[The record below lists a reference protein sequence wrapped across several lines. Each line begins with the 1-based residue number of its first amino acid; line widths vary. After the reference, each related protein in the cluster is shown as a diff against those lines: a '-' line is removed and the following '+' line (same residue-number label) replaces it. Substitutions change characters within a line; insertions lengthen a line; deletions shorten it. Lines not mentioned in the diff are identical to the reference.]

1 MKRMIGRVSF
11 VLLTLILIGVI
22 SIVVIKPSV
31 FSTNQQADVSLVKDR
46 LVELTEL
53 TTLKYEYSNVI
64 VSRNTTSVSLIG
76 LKDVKLAEAIK
87 LIEYSGYLKAGTDL
101 SNMEVSY
108 NDTTEQLN
116 VTVPHSTILDNV
128 ANTDGAKVTDVK
140 GTLFSDYP
148 SQLIFDEI
156 NKEKE
161 KMEKVKIEQGLLT
174 EADKRIEEFLTEF
187 LKNSGYETVAIEFE

>member
-1 MKRMIGRVSF
+1 MKRMIGRVSI

-22 SIVVIKPSV
+22 AIVVIKPSV

-108 NDTTEQLN
+108 NDTTEQLT

-128 ANTDGAKVTDVK
+128 ANTDDAVVTDVK

-156 NKEKE
+156 NKEKA
-161 KMEKVKIEQGLLT
+161 KMEKTKIEQGLLT
-174 EADKRIEEFLTEF
+174 EADERIEAFLTEF
-187 LKNSGYETVAIEFE
+187 LKNSGYETVAIEFK

>member
-22 SIVVIKPSV
+22 AIVVIKPSV

-128 ANTDGAKVTDVK
+128 ANTDDAVVTDIK

-156 NKEKE
+156 NKEKA
-161 KMEKVKIEQGLLT
+161 KMEKTKIDQGLLT
-174 EADKRIEEFLTEF
+174 EADERIEEFLTEF
-187 LKNSGYETVAIEFE
+187 LKNSGYETVAIEFK

>member
-1 MKRMIGRVSF
+1 MKRMIGKISF
-11 VLLTLILIGVI
+11 VLLILILIGVI
-22 SIVVIKPSV
+22 TIVVIKPSI
-31 FSTNQQADVSLVKDR
+31 FSTNRQADVSLVKDR

-128 ANTDGAKVTDVK
+128 ANTDDAKVTDVK

-156 NKEKE
+156 NNEKE
-161 KMEKVKIEQGLLT
+161 KMEKAKIEQGLLT

-187 LKNSGYETVAIEFE
+187 LKNSGYETVAIEFK

>member
-22 SIVVIKPSV
+22 AIVVIKPSV
-31 FSTNQQADVSLVKDR
+31 FSTNQQTDVSLVKDR

-128 ANTDGAKVTDVK
+128 ANTDDAVVTDVK

-156 NKEKE
+156 NKEKA
-161 KMEKVKIEQGLLT
+161 KMEKTKIDQGLLT
-174 EADKRIEEFLTEF
+174 EADERIEAFLTEF
-187 LKNSGYETVAIEFE
+187 LKNSGYETVAIEFK

>member
-1 MKRMIGRVSF
+1 MKRMIERVSF

-22 SIVVIKPSV
+22 AIVVIKPSV

-101 SNMEVSY
+101 SSMEVSY
-108 NDTTEQLN
+108 NDTTEKLT

-128 ANTDGAKVTDVK
+128 ANTDDAKVTDVK
-140 GTLFSDYP
+140 GTLFSDYS

-156 NKEKE
+156 NKEKA
-161 KMEKVKIEQGLLT
+161 KMEKAKIEQGLLT
-174 EADKRIEEFLTEF
+174 EADERIEAFLTEF
-187 LKNSGYETVAIEFE
+187 LKNSGYETVAIEFK

>member
-22 SIVVIKPSV
+22 AIVVIKPSV

-101 SNMEVSY
+101 SSMEVSY
-108 NDTTEQLN
+108 NDTTEKLT

-128 ANTDGAKVTDVK
+128 ANTDDAVVTDVK

-156 NKEKE
+156 NKEKA
-161 KMEKVKIEQGLLT
+161 KMEKTKIEQGLLT
-174 EADKRIEEFLTEF
+174 EADERIEAFLTEF
-187 LKNSGYETVAIEFE
+187 LKNSGYETVAIEFK

>member
-22 SIVVIKPSV
+22 AIVVIKPSV

-64 VSRNTTSVSLIG
+64 VSRNSTKVPLVEI
-76 LKDVKLAEAIK
+76 KIAEAIK

-128 ANTDGAKVTDVK
+128 ANTDDAKVTDVK

-156 NKEKE
+156 NKEKA
-161 KMEKVKIEQGLLT
+161 KMEKTKIEQGLLT
-174 EADKRIEEFLTEF
+174 EADERIEAFLTEF
-187 LKNSGYETVAIEFE
+187 LKNSGYETVAIEFK

>member
-22 SIVVIKPSV
+22 AIVVIKPSV

-101 SNMEVSY
+101 SSMEVSY
-108 NDTTEQLN
+108 NDTTEKLT

-128 ANTDGAKVTDVK
+128 ANTDDAKVTDVK
-140 GTLFSDYP
+140 GTLFSDYS

-156 NKEKE
+156 NKEKA
-161 KMEKVKIEQGLLT
+161 KMEKAKIEQGLLT
-174 EADKRIEEFLTEF
+174 EADERIEAFLTEF
-187 LKNSGYETVAIEFE
+187 LKNSGYETVAIEFK

>member
-22 SIVVIKPSV
+22 AIVVIKPSV
-31 FSTNQQADVSLVKDR
+31 FSTNQQVDVSLVKDR

-108 NDTTEQLN
+108 NDASEKLT

-128 ANTDGAKVTDVK
+128 ANTDDAKVTDVK

-156 NKEKE
+156 NKEKA
-161 KMEKVKIEQGLLT
+161 KMEKTKIDQGLLT
-174 EADKRIEEFLTEF
+174 EADERIEAFLTEF
-187 LKNSGYETVAIEFE
+187 LKNSGYETVAIEFK

>member
-22 SIVVIKPSV
+22 AIVVIKPSV

-64 VSRNTTSVSLIG
+64 VSRNSTKVPLVEI
-76 LKDVKLAEAIK
+76 KLAEAIK

-108 NDTTEQLN
+108 NDTTEQLK

-128 ANTDGAKVTDVK
+128 ANTDDAKVTDVK

-156 NKEKE
+156 NKEKA
-161 KMEKVKIEQGLLT
+161 KMEKAKIEQGLLT
-174 EADKRIEEFLTEF
+174 EADERIEAFLTEF
-187 LKNSGYETVAIEFE
+187 LKNSGYETVAIEFK

>member
-22 SIVVIKPSV
+22 AIVVIKPSV

-64 VSRNTTSVSLIG
+64 VSRNSTKVPLVEI
-76 LKDVKLAEAIK
+76 KIAEAIK
-87 LIEYSGYLKAGTDL
+87 LIEYSGHLKAGTDL

-128 ANTDGAKVTDVK
+128 ANTDDAKVTDVK

-156 NKEKE
+156 NKEKA
-161 KMEKVKIEQGLLT
+161 KMEKTKIEQGLLI
-174 EADKRIEEFLTEF
+174 EADERIEAFLTEF
-187 LKNSGYETVAIEFE
+187 LKNSGYETVAIEFK

>member
-22 SIVVIKPSV
+22 AIVVIKPSV
-31 FSTNQQADVSLVKDR
+31 FSTNQQADVSLVKNR

-64 VSRNTTSVSLIG
+64 VSRNSTKVPLVEI
-76 LKDVKLAEAIK
+76 KLAEAIK

-101 SNMEVSY
+101 SNIEVSY
-108 NDTTEQLN
+108 NDTTEQLKI
-116 VTVPHSTILDNV
+116 TVPHSTILDNV
-128 ANTDGAKVTDVK
+128 ANTDDAKVTDVK

-156 NKEKE
+156 NKEKA
-161 KMEKVKIEQGLLT
+161 KMEKAKIEQGLLT
-174 EADKRIEEFLTEF
+174 EADERIEAFLTEF
-187 LKNSGYETVAIEFE
+187 LKNSGYETVAIEFK

>member
-11 VLLTLILIGVI
+11 ILLTLILIGVI
-22 SIVVIKPSV
+22 AIVVIKPGV

-128 ANTDGAKVTDVK
+128 ANTDDAVVTDVK

-156 NKEKE
+156 NKEKA
-161 KMEKVKIEQGLLT
+161 KMEKTKIDQGLLT
-174 EADKRIEEFLTEF
+174 EADERIEAFLTEF
-187 LKNSGYETVAIEFE
+187 LKNSGYETVAIEFK

>member
-22 SIVVIKPSV
+22 AIVVIKPSV

-64 VSRNTTSVSLIG
+64 VSRNNTKVPLIEI
-76 LKDVKLAEAIK
+76 KIAEAIK
-87 LIEYSGYLKAGTDL
+87 LIEYSGYLKAGTEL
-101 SNMEVSY
+101 SSMEVSY
-108 NDTTEQLN
+108 NDTTEKLT

-128 ANTDGAKVTDVK
+128 ANTDDAVVTDVK

-156 NKEKE
+156 NKEKA
-161 KMEKVKIEQGLLT
+161 KMEKTKIEQGLLT
-174 EADKRIEEFLTEF
+174 KADERIEAFLTEF
-187 LKNSGYETVAIEFE
+187 LKNSGYETVAIEFK

>member
-11 VLLTLILIGVI
+11 VLLTLILIGI
-22 SIVVIKPSV
+22 IAIVVIKPSV

-64 VSRNTTSVSLIG
+64 VSRNSTKVPLVEI
-76 LKDVKLAEAIK
+76 KLAEAIK

-108 NDTTEQLN
+108 NDTTEKLT

-128 ANTDGAKVTDVK
+128 ANTDDAVVTDVK

-156 NKEKE
+156 NKEKA
-161 KMEKVKIEQGLLT
+161 KMEKAKIEQGLLT
-174 EADKRIEEFLTEF
+174 EADERIEAFLTEF
-187 LKNSGYETVAIEFE
+187 LKNSGYETVAIEFK

>member
-22 SIVVIKPSV
+22 AIVMIKPSV

-128 ANTDGAKVTDVK
+128 ANTDDAKVTDVK
-140 GTLFSDYP
+140 GTIFSDYP

-156 NKEKE
+156 NKEKA
-161 KMEKVKIEQGLLT
+161 KMEKTKIDQGLLT
-174 EADKRIEEFLTEF
+174 EADERIEAFLTEF
-187 LKNSGYETVAIEFE
+187 LKNSGYETVAIEFK

>member
-22 SIVVIKPSV
+22 AIVVIKPSV

-64 VSRNTTSVSLIG
+64 VSRNSTKVPLVEI
-76 LKDVKLAEAIK
+76 KIAEAIK

-128 ANTDGAKVTDVK
+128 ANTDDAKVTDVK

-156 NKEKE
+156 NKEKA
-161 KMEKVKIEQGLLT
+161 KMEKTKIEQGLLI
-174 EADKRIEEFLTEF
+174 EADERIEAFLTEF
-187 LKNSGYETVAIEFE
+187 LKNSGYETVAIEFK

>member
-22 SIVVIKPSV
+22 AIVVIKPSV

-101 SNMEVSY
+101 SSMEVSY
-108 NDTTEQLN
+108 NDTTEKLT

-128 ANTDGAKVTDVK
+128 ANTDDAKVTDVK

-156 NKEKE
+156 NKEKA
-161 KMEKVKIEQGLLT
+161 KMEKAKIEQGLLI
-174 EADKRIEEFLTEF
+174 EADERIEAFLTEF
-187 LKNSGYETVAIEFE
+187 LKNSGYETVAIEFK

>member
-22 SIVVIKPSV
+22 AIVVIKPSV

-64 VSRNTTSVSLIG
+64 VSRNSTKVPLVEI
-76 LKDVKLAEAIK
+76 KLAEAIK

-101 SNMEVSY
+101 SNIEVSY

-128 ANTDGAKVTDVK
+128 ANTDDAVVTDVK

-156 NKEKE
+156 NKEKA
-161 KMEKVKIEQGLLT
+161 KMEKTKIDQGLLT
-174 EADKRIEEFLTEF
+174 EADERIEAFLTEF
-187 LKNSGYETVAIEFE
+187 LKNSGYETVAIEFK

>member
-22 SIVVIKPSV
+22 AIVVIKPSV
-31 FSTNQQADVSLVKDR
+31 FSTNQRADVSLVKDR

-108 NDTTEQLN
+108 NDTTEQLK

-128 ANTDGAKVTDVK
+128 ANTDDAKVTDVK

-156 NKEKE
+156 NKEKA
-161 KMEKVKIEQGLLT
+161 KMEKAKIEQGLLT
-174 EADKRIEEFLTEF
+174 EADERIEAFLTEF
-187 LKNSGYETVAIEFE
+187 LKNSGYETVAIEFK

>member
-22 SIVVIKPSV
+22 AIVVIKPSV

-108 NDTTEQLN
+108 NDTTEQLK

-128 ANTDGAKVTDVK
+128 ANTDDAVVTDVK

-156 NKEKE
+156 NKEKA
-161 KMEKVKIEQGLLT
+161 KMEKTKIDQGLLT
-174 EADKRIEEFLTEF
+174 EADERIEAFLTEF
-187 LKNSGYETVAIEFE
+187 LKNSGYETVAIEFK

>member
-22 SIVVIKPSV
+22 AIVVIKPSV

-128 ANTDGAKVTDVK
+128 ANTDDAVVTDIK

-156 NKEKE
+156 NKEKA
-161 KMEKVKIEQGLLT
+161 KMEKTKIDQGLLT
-174 EADKRIEEFLTEF
+174 EADERIEAFLTEF
-187 LKNSGYETVAIEFE
+187 LKNSGYETVAIEFK

>member
-22 SIVVIKPSV
+22 AIVVIKPSV

-53 TTLKYEYSNVI
+53 ATLKYEYSNVI
-64 VSRNTTSVSLIG
+64 VSRNSTKVPLVEI
-76 LKDVKLAEAIK
+76 KIAEAIK

-128 ANTDGAKVTDVK
+128 ANTDDAKVTDVK

-156 NKEKE
+156 NKEKA
-161 KMEKVKIEQGLLT
+161 KMEKTKIEQGLLI
-174 EADKRIEEFLTEF
+174 EADERIEAFLTEF
-187 LKNSGYETVAIEFE
+187 LKNSGYETVAIEFK

>member
-22 SIVVIKPSV
+22 AIVVIKPSV
-31 FSTNQQADVSLVKDR
+31 FSTNQQTDVSLVKDR

-101 SNMEVSY
+101 SSMEVSY
-108 NDTTEQLN
+108 NDTTEKLT

-128 ANTDGAKVTDVK
+128 ANTDDAVVTDVK

-156 NKEKE
+156 NKEKA
-161 KMEKVKIEQGLLT
+161 KMEKTKIDQGLLT
-174 EADKRIEEFLTEF
+174 EADERIEAFLTEF
-187 LKNSGYETVAIEFE
+187 LKNSGYETVAIEFK

>member
-22 SIVVIKPSV
+22 AIVVIKPSV

-64 VSRNTTSVSLIG
+64 VSRNSTKVPLVEI
-76 LKDVKLAEAIK
+76 KIAEAIK

-108 NDTTEQLN
+108 NDTTKQLN

-128 ANTDGAKVTDVK
+128 ANTDDAKVTDVK

-156 NKEKE
+156 NKEKA
-161 KMEKVKIEQGLLT
+161 KMEKTKIEQGLLI
-174 EADKRIEEFLTEF
+174 EADERIEAFLTEF
-187 LKNSGYETVAIEFE
+187 LKNSGYETVAIEFK

>member
-22 SIVVIKPSV
+22 AIVVIKPSV

-101 SNMEVSY
+101 SSMEVSY
-108 NDTTEQLN
+108 NDTTEKLT

-128 ANTDGAKVTDVK
+128 ANTDDAKVTDVK

-156 NKEKE
+156 NKEKA
-161 KMEKVKIEQGLLT
+161 KMEKAKIEQGLLT
-174 EADKRIEEFLTEF
+174 EADERIEAFLTEF
-187 LKNSGYETVAIEFE
+187 LKNSGYETVAIEFK

>member
-22 SIVVIKPSV
+22 AIVVIKPSV
-31 FSTNQQADVSLVKDR
+31 FSTNPQADVSLVKDR

-108 NDTTEQLN
+108 NDTTDKLN

-128 ANTDGAKVTDVK
+128 ANTDDAKVTDVK

-156 NKEKE
+156 NKEKA
-161 KMEKVKIEQGLLT
+161 KMEKAKIEQGLLT
-174 EADKRIEEFLTEF
+174 EADERIKAFLTEF
-187 LKNSGYETVAIEFE
+187 LKNSGYETVAIEFK

>member
-22 SIVVIKPSV
+22 AIVVIKPSV

-64 VSRNTTSVSLIG
+64 VSRNSTKVPLVEI
-76 LKDVKLAEAIK
+76 KLAEAIK

-128 ANTDGAKVTDVK
+128 ANTDDAKVTDVK

-156 NKEKE
+156 NKEKA
-161 KMEKVKIEQGLLT
+161 KMEKTKIEQGLLT
-174 EADKRIEEFLTEF
+174 EADERIEAFLTEF
-187 LKNSGYETVAIEFE
+187 LKNSGYETVAIEFK

>member
-11 VLLTLILIGVI
+11 VLLTLVLIGVI
-22 SIVVIKPSV
+22 AIVVIKPSV

-108 NDTTEQLN
+108 NDTTEKLT

-128 ANTDGAKVTDVK
+128 ANTDDAVVTDVK

-156 NKEKE
+156 NKEKAN
-161 KMEKVKIEQGLLT
+161 MEKTKIDQGLLT
-174 EADKRIEEFLTEF
+174 EADKRIEAFLTEF
-187 LKNSGYETVAIEFE
+187 LKNSGYETVAIEFK

>member
-22 SIVVIKPSV
+22 AIVVIKPSV

-64 VSRNTTSVSLIG
+64 VSRNSTKVPLVEI
-76 LKDVKLAEAIK
+76 KLAEAIK

-108 NDTTEQLN
+108 NDTTEQLKI
-116 VTVPHSTILDNV
+116 TVPHSTILDNV
-128 ANTDGAKVTDVK
+128 ANTDDAKVTDVK

-156 NKEKE
+156 NKEKA
-161 KMEKVKIEQGLLT
+161 KMEKAKIEQGLLT
-174 EADKRIEEFLTEF
+174 EADERIEAFLTEF
-187 LKNSGYETVAIEFE
+187 LKNSGYETVAIEFK

>member
-1 MKRMIGRVSF
+1 MKRMIGKVSF
-11 VLLTLILIGVI
+11 VLLILILIGVI
-22 SIVVIKPSV
+22 TIVVIKPSI
-31 FSTNQQADVSLVKDR
+31 FSTNRQADVSLVKDR

-76 LKDVKLAEAIK
+76 LKDVRLAEAIK

-108 NDTTEQLN
+108 NDATEQLN

-128 ANTDGAKVTDVK
+128 ANTDDAKVTDVK

-156 NKEKE
+156 NNEKE
-161 KMEKVKIEQGLLT
+161 KMEKAKIEQGLLT

-187 LKNSGYETVAIEFE
+187 LKNSGYETVAIEFK

>member
-1 MKRMIGRVSF
+1 MKRMIGKVSF
-11 VLLTLILIGVI
+11 VLLILILIGVI
-22 SIVVIKPSV
+22 TIVVIKPSI
-31 FSTNQQADVSLVKDR
+31 FSTNHQADVSLVKDR

-128 ANTDGAKVTDVK
+128 ANTDDAKVTDVK

>member
-11 VLLTLILIGVI
+11 VLLMLILIGI
-22 SIVVIKPSV
+22 IAIVVIKPSV

-64 VSRNTTSVSLIG
+64 VSRNSTKVPLVEI
-76 LKDVKLAEAIK
+76 KIAEAIK

-128 ANTDGAKVTDVK
+128 ANTDDAKVTDVK

-156 NKEKE
+156 NKEKA
-161 KMEKVKIEQGLLT
+161 KMEKTKIEQGLLT
-174 EADKRIEEFLTEF
+174 EADERIEAFLTEF
-187 LKNSGYETVAIEFE
+187 LKNSGYETVAIEFK

>member
-87 LIEYSGYLKAGTDL
+87 LIEYSGYLKAGTDF

-128 ANTDGAKVTDVK
+128 ANTDDAKVTDVK

>member
-11 VLLTLILIGVI
+11 VLLTLVLIGVI
-22 SIVVIKPSV
+22 AIVVIKPSV

-108 NDTTEQLN
+108 NDTTEKLT

-128 ANTDGAKVTDVK
+128 ANTDDAVVTDVK

-161 KMEKVKIEQGLLT
+161 NMEKTKIDQGLLT
-174 EADKRIEEFLTEF
+174 EADKRIEAFLTEF
-187 LKNSGYETVAIEFE
+187 LKNSGYETVAIEFK

>member
-22 SIVVIKPSV
+22 AIVVIKPSV

-64 VSRNTTSVSLIG
+64 VSRNSTKVPLVEI
-76 LKDVKLAEAIK
+76 KIAEAIK

-101 SNMEVSY
+101 SSMEVSY

-128 ANTDGAKVTDVK
+128 ANTDDAKVTDVK

-156 NKEKE
+156 NKEKA
-161 KMEKVKIEQGLLT
+161 KMEKTKIEQGLLI
-174 EADKRIEEFLTEF
+174 EADERIEAFLTEF
-187 LKNSGYETVAIEFE
+187 LKNSGYETVAIEFK

>member
-22 SIVVIKPSV
+22 AIVVIKPSV

-108 NDTTEQLN
+108 NDTTEKLT

-128 ANTDGAKVTDVK
+128 ANTDDAVVTDVK

-156 NKEKE
+156 NKEKA
-161 KMEKVKIEQGLLT
+161 KMEKTKIDQGLLT
-174 EADKRIEEFLTEF
+174 EADERIEAFLTEF
-187 LKNSGYETVAIEFE
+187 LKNSGYETVAIEFK

>member
-22 SIVVIKPSV
+22 AIVVINPSV

-128 ANTDGAKVTDVK
+128 ANTDDAVVTDVK

-156 NKEKE
+156 NKEKA
-161 KMEKVKIEQGLLT
+161 KMEKTKIDQGLLT
-174 EADKRIEEFLTEF
+174 EADERIEAFLTEF
-187 LKNSGYETVAIEFE
+187 LKNSGYETVAIEFK